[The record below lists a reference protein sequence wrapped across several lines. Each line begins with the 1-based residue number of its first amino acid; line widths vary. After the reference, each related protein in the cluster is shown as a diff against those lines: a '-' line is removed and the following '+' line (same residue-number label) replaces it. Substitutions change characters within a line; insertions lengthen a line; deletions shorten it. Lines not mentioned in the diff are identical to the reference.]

1 MHAKGL
7 LRALAGA
14 SLAAVLI
21 TPALAADNEIR
32 LAEQFSMGYLQLN
45 VMQHEKLIEKH
56 AKTLGVPDAKVSW
69 FKFNGPTA
77 VNEALISG
85 NVDIGSGGVPGLLT
99 LWARTKG
106 TPNEVRGIAALSSQ
120 PFLLNSKNPA
130 IKTIADFKDSDR
142 IAVPAVRTSVQAMT
156 LEMAAAKQWGDKNFE
171 KLDPLTIS
179 MTPPDATVALLK
191 GGAQIT
197 AAFSV
202 PPFQTMQLDD
212 KDVHTVLNSYDVMG
226 GPHTFTAIWTSKKFR
241 DGSPKMYQ
249 AFVEALK
256 EATELVNKDKRKAA
270 EYWIEDS
277 KSKLPLDKATAIVS
291 GAQVTWTMVPE
302 NTMKYADFM
311 AGVGRMKVKADSW
324 KDYFF
329 PEAYGMKGS

>member
-7 LRALAGA
+7 LCALAGA
-14 SLAAVLI
+14 AFAAALT

-56 AKTLGVPDAKVSW
+56 AKALGVSDAKVSW

-106 TPNEVRGIAALSSQ
+106 TPQEVRGISALSSQ
-120 PFLLNSKNPA
+120 PFLLNARNPA

-142 IAVPAVRTSVQAMT
+142 IAVPAVRTSVQALT
-156 LEMAAAKQWGDKNFE
+156 LQMAAAKQWGEKNFE
-171 KLDPLTIS
+171 KLDPLTVS

-191 GGAQIT
+191 GGAQIS

-202 PPFQTMQLDD
+202 PPFQFMQLED
-212 KDVHTVLNSYDVMG
+212 KEVHTVLNSYDVMG

-241 DGSPKMYQ
+241 DESPKMYK

-270 EYWIEDS
+270 GYWIEDS
-277 KSKLPLDKATAIVS
+277 KSKLPLDKATEIVS
-291 GAQVTWTMVPE
+291 GAQVHWTMVPE

-311 AGVGRMKVKADSW
+311 SSVGRLKAKPGSW

-329 PEAYGMKGS
+329 PEAQEMKGS